1 MTILTIIQLK
11 YRPDKDYMLTKQDD
25 ITEKM
30 RAILIDWLIDVHTK
44 FKLEA
49 NTLYMTINIIDRF
62 LSQEKIARKHL
73 QLTGVAAMLIAC
85 KFEEIYAPEVRD
97 FVYIS
102 DEVKLSSAILWRF
115 GFPL

>member
-1 MTILTIIQLK
+1 M
-11 YRPDKDYMLTKQDD
+11 YAKQDD

-49 NTLYMTINIIDRF
+49 NTLYITINIVDRF
-62 LSQEKIARKHL
+62 LSKVRISRKQL
-73 QLTGVAAMLIAC
+73 QLIGVASMLIAC

-102 DEVKLSSAILWRF
+102 DEVSQKEQNH
-115 GFPL
+115 

>member
-1 MTILTIIQLK
+1 M
-11 YRPDKDYMLTKQDD
+11 YTKQDD

-30 RAILIDWLIDVHTK
+30 RSILVDWLIDVHAK

-49 NTLYMTINIIDRF
+49 NTLFMTINVIDRF
-62 LSQEKIARKHL
+62 LSLEKIARKHL

-102 DEVKLSSAILWRF
+102 DEVSQKIFKKKINFFQRHIQKKKLLQWKGEFSAQ
-115 GFPL
+115 

>member
-1 MTILTIIQLK
+1 MIST
-11 YRPDKDYMLTKQDD
+11 QDD

-30 RAILIDWLIDVHTK
+30 RAILIDWLIDVHAK

-49 NTLYMTINIIDRF
+49 NTLFMAANIIDRF
-62 LSQEKIARKHL
+62 LSKERISRKQL
-73 QLTGVAAMLIAC
+73 QLAGVAAMLIAC

-102 DEVKLSSAILWRF
+102 DEVSASLRER
-115 GFPL
+115 GESLT